1 MILLN
6 RLRFPAIAG
15 LLLIVAFVSCNDEEL
30 TTLGATVIG
39 SEPFS
44 TNRQVYDVFAFNKKI
59 EAVQTNKLPIYQLGL
74 YNDPIY
80 GKTEAQITS
89 QLLLS
94 QANPTFGLYSQ
105 KSEDLGDTDDIAT
118 TIQENEVVKEVYLY
132 IPYLTKA
139 NLQRDIDND
148 GVDNAFDVDPN
159 DPNSDSDGDG
169 VTDGQE
175 KIDGTNPLNPDTD
188 GDGINDDTDT
198 DTPKNK
204 FPKKIDIDSIYGDR
218 EAPFRFKVEQST
230 YYLRNLD
237 PSTNFQQ
244 GQEYFSSQQFSPAF
258 VEEVL
263 FDGELTIS
271 DLQILTPKVDNPE
284 TVDVD
289 ESEDFDAVN
298 PGIKVPLNAEFFQR
312 NLLDMEG
319 SQELLS
325 QTNFTEFLRGIHI
338 SVTPTAEELLFL
350 FDIAQARLTIT
361 YEYQKVNV
369 NSTTND
375 PSDDTIE
382 TVQKD
387 FVMNLLQIQG
397 QTVNG
402 NAVNTFNNDG
412 LPQEIAD
419 NLDTGQN
426 ASRIF
431 LKGGAGTY
439 AEIKLFDPNNGL
451 DIINQIKAN
460 NWIINEANLVFYVDR
475 ELLDANG
482 TMIDPPRLYL
492 YDTETGAPLINFTTE
507 TTVSQDLFGSFLN
520 YDGIVQKT
528 GGKGIKYSVKITDHI
543 NNLIIRDADNVTL
556 GLTMTTDISR
566 LSTLDAMLANN
577 VEKEIPLI
585 STLTPLS
592 TVLYGSNVEA
602 QYEDK
607 KLKLEIFYTELN

>member
-6 RLRFPAIAG
+6 RFKFPAMAG
-15 LLLIVAFVSCNDEEL
+15 ILLVLAVVSCSDDL
-30 TTLGATVIG
+30 TTLGASVIG

-44 TNRQVYDVFAFNKKI
+44 TNKQVYDVFAFNKKI
-59 EAVQTNKLPIYQLGL
+59 EAVQTNKLPIYQVGL

-94 QANPTFGLYSQ
+94 QANPIFGLYSQ
-105 KSEDLGDTDDIAT
+105 KTEDGGDTDDIPA
-118 TIQENEVVKEVYLY
+118 TIQEDEVIKEVYLY
-132 IPYLTKA
+132 IPYLTKT
-139 NLQRDIDND
+139 NVQRDTDND
-148 GVDNAFDVDPN
+148 GVDNAFDIDPN
-159 DPNSDSDGDG
+159 DANSDTDGDG
-169 VTDGQE
+169 VSDNQE
-175 KIDGTNPLNPDTD
+175 KLNGTNPLNPDTD

-198 DTPKNK
+198 DTAKNK
-204 FPKKIDIDSIYGDR
+204 FPKKIDIDSIYGNR
-218 EAPFRFKVEQST
+218 EAPFRLKVEQST

-237 PSTNFQQ
+237 PNTNFQQ
-244 GQEYFSSQQFSPAF
+244 AQEYFSSQQFSPAF
-258 VEEVL
+258 VGEVL

-298 PGIKVPLNAEFFQR
+298 PGIKVPLNAEFFQT
-312 NLLDMEG
+312 NILDKEG

-325 QTNFTEFLRGIHI
+325 QTNFTEFLRGIHLT
-338 SVTPTAEELLFL
+338 VTPTGEELLFL

-369 NSTTND
+369 NTTTSD

-382 TVQKD
+382 TAQKD
-387 FVMNLLQIQG
+387 YVMNLLQIQG

-402 NAVNTFNNDG
+402 NAVNTFNNEA
-412 LPQEIAD
+412 LPQPIAD
-419 NLDTGQN
+419 NLDTQQN
-426 ASRIF
+426 ASRIY
-431 LKGGAGTY
+431 LKGGSGTY
-439 AEIKLFDPNNGL
+439 AEINLFDANNGL

-475 ELLDANG
+475 EMLDASGNI
-482 TMIDPPRLYL
+482 IDPPRLYL

-507 TTVSQDLFGSFLN
+507 TTISQDLFGSFLN

-528 GGKGIKYSVKITDHI
+528 DGKGIKYTVKITDHI
-543 NNLIIRDADNVTL
+543 NNMIVRDADNVTL
-556 GLTMTTDISR
+556 GLTLTTDISR
-566 LSTLDAMLANN
+566 LSTLNAMLAND

-592 TVLYGSNVEA
+592 TVLFGSNVES
-602 QYEDK
+602 QNEDK
-607 KLKLEIFYTELN
+607 KLKLEIYYTELD

>member
-6 RLRFPAIAG
+6 RFKFPAMAG
-15 LLLIVAFVSCNDEEL
+15 LLLVLAFVSCNDDL
-30 TTLGATVIG
+30 TTLGASVIG

-44 TNRQVYDVFAFNKKI
+44 TNKQDYDVFAFNKKI
-59 EAVQTNKLPIYQLGL
+59 EAVQTNKLPIYQLGM

-94 QANPTFGLYSQ
+94 QANPIFGLYSQ
-105 KSEDLGDTDDIAT
+105 KVEDEGDTDDIPT
-118 TIQENEVVKEVYLY
+118 TIQEDEVIKEVYLY
-132 IPYLTKA
+132 IPYLTKT
-139 NLQRDIDND
+139 NVLRDTDND
-148 GVDNAFDVDPN
+148 GVDNAFDIDPN
-159 DPNSDSDGDG
+159 DANSDTDGDG
-169 VTDGQE
+169 VSDNQE
-175 KIDGTNPLNPDTD
+175 KLNGTNPLNPDTD

-198 DTPKNK
+198 DTAKNK
-204 FPKKIDIDSIYGDR
+204 FPKKIDIDSIYGNR
-218 EAPFRFKVEQST
+218 EAPFRLKVEQST

-237 PSTNFQQ
+237 PNTNFQQ
-244 GQEYFSSQQFSPAF
+244 AQEYFSSQQFSPAF
-258 VEEVL
+258 VGEVL
-263 FDGELTIS
+263 FDGELTVS

-298 PGIKVPLNAEFFQR
+298 PGIKVPLNAEFFQT
-312 NLLDMEG
+312 NILDKES

-325 QTNFTEFLRGIHI
+325 QTNFTEFLRGIHLT
-338 SVTPTAEELLFL
+338 VTPTGEDLLFL

-369 NSTTND
+369 NSTTSD

-382 TVQKD
+382 TAQKD
-387 FVMNLLQIQG
+387 YVMNLLQIQG

-402 NAVNTFNNDG
+402 NAVNTFNNEV
-412 LPQEIAD
+412 LPQPIAD
-419 NLDTGQN
+419 DLDTDQN
-426 ASRIF
+426 ASRIY

-439 AEIKLFDPNNGL
+439 AEINLFDANNGL

-475 ELLDANG
+475 EMLDASGNI
-482 TMIDPPRLYL
+482 IDPPRLYL

-507 TTVSQDLFGSFLN
+507 TTISQDLFGSFLN

-528 GGKGIKYSVKITDHI
+528 DGKGIKYTVKITDHI
-543 NNLIIRDADNVTL
+543 NNMIVRDADNVTL
-556 GLTMTTDISR
+556 GLTLTTDISR
-566 LSTLDAMLANN
+566 LSVLNAMLAND
-577 VEKEIPLI
+577 VEKELPLI

-592 TVLYGSNVEA
+592 TVLFGSNVES
-602 QYEDK
+602 QNEDK
-607 KLKLEIFYTELN
+607 KLKLEIYYTELD